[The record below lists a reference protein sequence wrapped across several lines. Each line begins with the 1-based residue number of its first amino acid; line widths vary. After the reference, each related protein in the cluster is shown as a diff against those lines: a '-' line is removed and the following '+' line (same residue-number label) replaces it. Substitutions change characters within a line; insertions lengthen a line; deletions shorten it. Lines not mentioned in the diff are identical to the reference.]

1 MVKFGFD
8 SSGLSWRLSDR
19 LFSSLSRDKLCYGN
33 NFIGV
38 GGSGGMIIITQRCLY
53 SFLTSPGTTVL
64 SRISL

>member
-1 MVKFGFD
+1 VVKFGFD